1 MKSKL
6 GGLAAAL
13 LLIWG
18 CASTPLF
25 CRGFGEIDRNAD
37 GIVEWPEFKAAF
49 PDADARAFLDADA
62 NKSSAIS
69 PAEWDRFTADCPP

>member
-1 MKSKL
+1 MKNIL
-6 GGLAAAL
+6 GGLAAAM

-18 CASTPLF
+18 CASAPLY

-49 PDADARAFLDADA
+49 PDADARAFLAADA
-62 NKSSAIS
+62 NKNGDVT
-69 PAEWDRFTADCPP
+69 PVEWQRFTAECPR